1 MSIPLDLFLTH
12 AVCVCVCVCVCVSV
26 RVCVRMYWLISMF
39 TSCSSLLKQQTGD
52 TCNGNG
58 SNVVE
63 GVYEAQSTDE
73 DIYWSPSSKEEEI
86 YAQMSRRKYQ
96 EIPRYKVKMLTK
108 LGEGEFGEVYKAVLK
123 TPTGTSQDVAVKV
136 VKKGA
141 PQEERLKLLQEAAI
155 LGQFR
160 HRHVVSLFGV
170 VTLGEPVSYKY
181 VVCVCVHAHV
191 CVVCFCVCV
200 HGTWYAWYTYIHTYI
215 HTCNVVHMYASRNP
229 SDS

>member
-1 MSIPLDLFLTH
+1 
-12 AVCVCVCVCVCVSV
+12 
-26 RVCVRMYWLISMF
+26 MF

-52 TCNGNG
+52 TCTVSNG
-58 SNVVE
+58 SNIVD
-63 GVYEAQSTDE
+63 GIYETPSTDE
-73 DIYWSPSSKEEEI
+73 DTYWSPSSKEEEI

-96 EIPRYKVKMLTK
+96 EIPRDKVKMLTK

-123 TPTGTSQDVAVKV
+123 APTGTSQDVAVKV

-200 HGTWYAWYTYIHTYI
+200 HGT
-215 HTCNVVHMYASRNP
+215 
-229 SDS
+229 

>member
-1 MSIPLDLFLTH
+1 
-12 AVCVCVCVCVCVSV
+12 
-26 RVCVRMYWLISMF
+26 MF
-39 TSCSSLLKQQTGD
+39 TSCSSLPKQQTGD
-52 TCNGNG
+52 ICTGNG
-58 SNVVE
+58 SNAVE
-63 GVYEAQSTDE
+63 GIYETASCTDE

-96 EIPRYKVKMLTK
+96 EIPRDKVKMLTK

-160 HRHVVSLFGV
+160 HIHVVSLFGV

-181 VVCVCVHAHV
+181 VVYLYVCTCMFVFVCVYIV
-191 CVVCFCVCV
+191 PCI
-200 HGTWYAWYTYIHTYI
+200 HGMVYALTFMGLNFRSFRRSVAICKSFI
-215 HTCNVVHMYASRNP
+215 PQKFRPV
-229 SDS
+229 

>member
-1 MSIPLDLFLTH
+1 
-12 AVCVCVCVCVCVSV
+12 
-26 RVCVRMYWLISMF
+26 MF

-52 TCNGNG
+52 ICNGNG

-63 GVYEAQSTDE
+63 GIYETSSTDE

-96 EIPRYKVKMLTK
+96 EIPRDKVKMLTK

-123 TPTGTSQDVAVKV
+123 APTGTSQDVAVKV

-170 VTLGEPVSYKY
+170 ITLGEPVSYAYMHGMVYALTFMGLNFRSFRRSVAIHKSFIPQKFRPFWQR
-181 VVCVCVHAHV
+181 VCWQRFARATLNAAKNLH
-191 CVVCFCVCV
+191 
-200 HGTWYAWYTYIHTYI
+200 
-215 HTCNVVHMYASRNP
+215 
-229 SDS
+229 

>member
-1 MSIPLDLFLTH
+1 
-12 AVCVCVCVCVCVSV
+12 
-26 RVCVRMYWLISMF
+26 MF
-39 TSCSSLLKQQTGD
+39 TSCSSLPKQQTGD
-52 TCNGNG
+52 ICTGNG

-63 GVYEAQSTDE
+63 GIYETSSTDE

-96 EIPRYKVKMLTK
+96 EIPRDKVKMLTK

-191 CVVCFCVCV
+191 CVVCFLCVYTV
-200 HGTWYAWYTYIHTYI
+200 HSIHGRHTYIDTYIHRYIHTYVCMHQGI
-215 HTCNVVHMYASRNP
+215 HVTLESFFHQKMMVMELLPGDLKSHLGQISER
-229 SDS
+229 

>member
-1 MSIPLDLFLTH
+1 
-12 AVCVCVCVCVCVSV
+12 
-26 RVCVRMYWLISMF
+26 MF
-39 TSCSSLLKQQTGD
+39 TSCSSPPKQQTGD

-58 SNVVE
+58 SNFVE
-63 GVYEAQSTDE
+63 GIYETSSSDE

-96 EIPRYKVKMLTK
+96 EIPRDKVKMLTK

-155 LGQFR
+155 LGQFK
-160 HRHVVSLFGV
+160 HQHVVSLFGV

-181 VVCVCVHAHV
+181 VMYLYVCTYRFVFVCVYIVPCI
-191 CVVCFCVCV
+191 
-200 HGTWYAWYTYIHTYI
+200 HGMVYALTFMGLNFRSFRRSVAIRKSFI
-215 HTCNVVHMYASRNP
+215 PQKFRPVSGNESAG
-229 SDS
+229 SDLLGQL

>member
-1 MSIPLDLFLTH
+1 
-12 AVCVCVCVCVCVSV
+12 
-26 RVCVRMYWLISMF
+26 MF
-39 TSCSSLLKQQTGD
+39 TSCSSPPKQQTGD

-58 SNVVE
+58 SNFVE
-63 GVYEAQSTDE
+63 GIYETSSSDE
-73 DIYWSPSSKEEEI
+73 DLYWSPSSKEEEI
-86 YAQMSRRKYQ
+86 YEQMSCRKYQ
-96 EIPRYKVKMLTK
+96 EIPRDKVKMLAK

-181 VVCVCVHAHV
+181 VMYLYVCTYRFVFVCVYIVPCIHGMVYALTFMRLNFRSFHRSVAIHKSFIPQKFRPVWQRV
-191 CVVCFCVCV
+191 CWQRFARATLIAAKNL
-200 HGTWYAWYTYIHTYI
+200 HRS
-215 HTCNVVHMYASRNP
+215 N
-229 SDS
+229 

>member
-1 MSIPLDLFLTH
+1 M
-12 AVCVCVCVCVCVSV
+12 CVCMCAFMPACTANPAPIC
-26 RVCVRMYWLISMF
+26 LA
-39 TSCSSLLKQQTGD
+39 SSSPLFEQQRGD
-52 TCNGNG
+52 TLASIS
-58 SNVVE
+58 SNVVD
-63 GVYEAQSTDE
+63 GVYETSSTDE

-96 EIPRYKVKMLTK
+96 EIPRDKVKMLTK

-141 PQEERLKLLQEAAI
+141 PQEDRLKLLQEAAI

-170 VTLGEPVSYKY
+170 VTLGEPVS
-181 VVCVCVHAHV
+181 
-191 CVVCFCVCV
+191 
-200 HGTWYAWYTYIHTYI
+200 
-215 HTCNVVHMYASRNP
+215 S
-229 SDS
+229 

>member
-1 MSIPLDLFLTH
+1 M
-12 AVCVCVCVCVCVSV
+12 CVYV
-26 RVCVRMYWLISMF
+26 RVCECVCACASERTFMHVCTPSPAAMAIVYVQFSF
-39 TSCSSLLKQQTGD
+39 SSPLFEQQRGD
-52 TCNGNG
+52 TLTSSG
-58 SNVVE
+58 SNIVD
-63 GVYEAQSTDE
+63 GVYETSSTDE
-73 DIYWSPSSKEEEI
+73 GTYWSPSSKEEEI

-96 EIPRYKVKMLTK
+96 EIPRDKVKMLTK

-170 VTLGEPVSYKY
+170 VTLGEPVS
-181 VVCVCVHAHV
+181 
-191 CVVCFCVCV
+191 
-200 HGTWYAWYTYIHTYI
+200 
-215 HTCNVVHMYASRNP
+215 S
-229 SDS
+229 